1 MSKIKYLVILQTS
14 EGEKESDQSTQSLD
28 LGFPDDDDE
37 PPQQE
42 GETNYRSIPS
52 RRSVTSIYTSFNVI
66 NLITSLNA
74 VANHV
79 NNTKGIVDLL
89 CRYET

>member
-1 MSKIKYLVILQTS
+1 MKNIQFCVISDHFLFLHITVKIFYTFHNLQTS

-42 GETNYRSIPS
+42 GETNYPKVPHRGT
-52 RRSVTSIYTSFNVI
+52 VLLLAAI
-66 NLITSLNA
+66 N
-74 VANHV
+74 
-79 NNTKGIVDLL
+79 
-89 CRYET
+89 

>member
-1 MSKIKYLVILQTS
+1 MSKLKYLVILQTS

-42 GETNYRSIPS
+42 GETNYPL
-52 RRSVTSIYTSFNVI
+52 YPQ
-66 NLITSLNA
+66 
-74 VANHV
+74 
-79 NNTKGIVDLL
+79 
-89 CRYET
+89 

>member
-1 MSKIKYLVILQTS
+1 MYYLRSFPSSAHITVKIFLTFHNLQTS

-42 GETNYRSIPS
+42 GETNYPKVPHRGT
-52 RRSVTSIYTSFNVI
+52 V
-66 NLITSLNA
+66 LLLAASLM
-74 VANHV
+74 
-79 NNTKGIVDLL
+79 LL
-89 CRYET
+89 TELMY

>member
-1 MSKIKYLVILQTS
+1 MFRCNFIIISFPCTESKIKYLVILQTS

-42 GETNYRSIPS
+42 GETNYP
-52 RRSVTSIYTSFNVI
+52 
-66 NLITSLNA
+66 
-74 VANHV
+74 
-79 NNTKGIVDLL
+79 L
-89 CRYET
+89 CPQ